1 MLRAQAWSSI
11 QGRFVVVHLLLGL
24 GWIALILAL
33 NAPAK
38 AGQIGVALLVA
49 GWLPSL
55 PVALLESRIR
65 RLPRLLM
72 ADAMAAGLLMLLILT
87 VYVPLFFTMVV
98 WFLPLPLLPRGVLT
112 ELLLRGWDKATST
125 RPGAR

>member
-1 MLRAQAWSSI
+1 M
-11 QGRFVVVHLLLGL
+11 VVHLLLGL